1 MVNTL
6 EIDSIYRVVNQNLTL
21 SDIYLKCNTGEIVG
35 IVGRNGAGKSL
46 LMKIIFGIEKTENK
60 FIRINNNNNSIKE
73 PYKKFGLITYLP
85 QSSFLPKNLKVIHTI
100 KLYINKSE
108 VANFANDQILNPIL
122 ESKVSEISGGEL
134 RYLEIKLLLNFKS
147 HFVLLD
153 EPLSYLSPILKEKV
167 LKLIVE
173 KSADK
178 GIIVSDHDYFNLKS
192 IITKLYLMN
201 SGNLKQISDESELIM
216 WNYLPKRK

>member
-60 FIRINNNNNSIKE
+60 FIRINNNIIKK

-85 QSSFLPKNLKVIHTI
+85 QNSFLPKNLKVIKTI
-100 KLYINKSE
+100 KLYISKSE
-108 VANFANDQILNPIL
+108 VANFANDQILKPIL
-122 ESKVSEISGGEL
+122 ESKVSELSGGEL

-153 EPLSYLSPILKEKV
+153 EPLSYLSPKLKEKV
-167 LKLIVE
+167 MKLIVE

-178 GIIVSDHDYFNLKS
+178 GIIVTDHDYFNLKS
-192 IITKLYLMN
+192 IITKLHLMN
-201 SGNLKQISDESELIM
+201 NGSLKQISDESELVM